1 MRHLDRLE
9 SLDLIRP
16 RRLDR
21 DQTHLQGLAALS
33 QFHLKH
39 ANQAL
44 EEQVNAG
51 RDQTYLQGLAAL
63 SQFHQNRAEMLERKG
78 DSNGSEREWE
88 EAMRHKQLLADKVE
102 KLSMKH
108 RL

>member
-1 MRHLDRLE
+1 M
-9 SLDLIRP
+9 
-16 RRLDR
+16 
-21 DQTHLQGLAALS
+21 
-33 QFHLKH
+33 HLKH
-39 ANQAL
+39 ANHAL

-78 DSNGSEREWE
+78 DSHGSEREWE
-88 EAMRHKQLLADKVE
+88 EAMRHKQLLADKAE

-108 RL
+108 RIRNKIRPQAVKHFSKNEG